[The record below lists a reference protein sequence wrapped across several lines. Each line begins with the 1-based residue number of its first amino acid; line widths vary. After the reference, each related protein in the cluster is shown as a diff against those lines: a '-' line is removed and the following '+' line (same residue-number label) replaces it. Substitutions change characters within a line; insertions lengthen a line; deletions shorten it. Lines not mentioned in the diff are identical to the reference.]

1 MKYLEVCLK
10 KVLMMRAFRSSAR
23 LRIEGRLPASRRMGI
38 EQLEKRS
45 LLAGDCFHNF
55 LIPEDTNGNGSVDPL
70 DALVI
75 INQLNRGPSN
85 EVSAS
90 NSDALRLV
98 DVDADRS
105 LSPLDALMVINQL
118 NADAINSDSEAPLAS
133 RVDMDRRIERIE
145 RAIASNALPPNFTVD
160 EAQDILETL
169 RSGGRPELGD
179 RVVDGVLQW
188 VREVEPISDETDT
201 SPDDST
207 SENSPSNLKWFV
219 DAVSERLAA
228 FGVTQEV
235 IQTIGSEMKE
245 AYQAGVPMDIA
256 QIRDRLIELGVD
268 VNSILPA
275 PIVISPI
282 HPGLPD
288 GGGRPELPGIPDR
301 PDRPD
306 LPDRPDEPIM
316 PALMVTQ
323 PIAEAILRRLTNA
336 RVPTEIVDT
345 ISREMW
351 AAIDAGRPLD
361 LRQVRSRLEELGVN
375 WDDFSLR

>member
-1 MKYLEVCLK
+1 MK
-10 KVLMMRAFRSSAR
+10 AFRSSAK
-23 LRIEGRLPASRRMGI
+23 LRIKGRLPANRRMGI

-45 LLAGDCFHNF
+45 LLAADCFHNF
-55 LIPEDTNGNGSVDPL
+55 MMPEDTNGNGSVDPL

-75 INQLNRGPSN
+75 INQLNRGSSN
-85 EVSAS
+85 EAS
-90 NSDALRLV
+90 ISDSNALRLV

-118 NADAINSDSEAPLAS
+118 NSNANNSDFAAPLAS
-133 RVDMDRRIERIE
+133 RVDVDRRIEWIE
-145 RAIASNALPPNFTVD
+145 QAIASNALPPNFTVD
-160 EAQDILETL
+160 EAEDILETL

-188 VREVEPISDETDT
+188 SREVDPSSDGTDEI
-201 SPDDST
+201 PDDANSDH
-207 SENSPSNLKWFV
+207 SPSNLSWFV

-245 AYQAGVPMDIA
+245 AYQAGAPMDIA

-268 VNSILPA
+268 VNPILPA
-275 PIVISPI
+275 PIVILPI

-288 GGGRPELPGIPDR
+288 GSDGPGLPDRPELPGQPDR
-301 PDRPD
+301 SDD
-306 LPDRPDEPIM
+306 PIM
-316 PALMVTQ
+316 PALMVTT
-323 PIAEAILRRLTNA
+323 PIAEAIVSRLNNA
-336 RVPTEIVDT
+336 RVPTEIIDT
-345 ISREMW
+345 ITREMW
-351 AAIDAGRPLD
+351 AAIDAERPLD

-375 WDDFSLR
+375 WNDFSLR

>member
-1 MKYLEVCLK
+1 MN
-10 KVLMMRAFRSSAR
+10 AFRSSAR
-23 LRIEGRLPASRRMGI
+23 LRMKGRLPASRRMGI
-38 EQLEKRS
+38 EQLERRS

-75 INQLNRGPSN
+75 INQLNRGPSD

-118 NADAINSDSEAPLAS
+118 NADSSDNDFATTLAS
-133 RVDMDRRIERIE
+133 RVDVDRRIERIE
-145 RAIASNALPPNFTVD
+145 RAIASNALPPNFTLD
-160 EAQDILETL
+160 ESQDILETL

-188 VREVEPISDETDT
+188 SREVESIIDGNDNI
-201 SPDDST
+201 PDDST

-245 AYQAGVPMDIA
+245 AYQTGAPMDIA
-256 QIRDRLIELGVD
+256 QIRDRLIELGVN
-268 VNSILPA
+268 VNPILPA
-275 PIVISPI
+275 PIVIMPV

-288 GGGRPELPGIPDR
+288 GGGRPELPGLPDR

-306 LPDRPDEPIM
+306 LPDRPDEPVM

-323 PIAEAILRRLTNA
+323 PIAEAILRRLTIA

-345 ISREMW
+345 ITREMW
-351 AAIDAGRPLD
+351 TAIDAGRPLD
-361 LRQVRSRLEELGVN
+361 LRRVRLRLEELGVN